1 MLAGEVPFLTEH
13 PGDRDRALPLQRP
26 HHRGDRV
33 LRRYRDTYMH
43 VIRHQVPFHD
53 VAEVLSATLDMLV
66 TQQIRVPWHDAWQGE
81 RPMGAVASGGVRILD
96 AKVVD
101 ALKLPPQ
108 EVEQAAALARTELAN
123 KERAWRG
130 GCPFPESRG
139 RIVILVDDGLETASP
154 MQAAVEA
161 MRARGGMHVI
171 VAAPV
176 GCISA
181 CEQLAQQADE
191 VICLRKVNFSTAPLF
206 YRGCPRNTDEG
217 VHALLDRRARVSEV
231 GRREGIATQEASLK

>member
-1 MLAGEVPFLTEH
+1 MTALYRNRQEAGQLLARSLGEYAGRDDVLTLALSCGGVPVAVE
-13 PGDRDRALPLQRP
+13 
-26 HHRGDRV
+26 
-33 LRRYRDTYMH
+33 
-43 VIRHQVPFHD
+43 
-53 VAEVLSATLDMLV
+53 VAEVLSVPLDMLV
-66 TQQIRVPWHDAWQGE
+66 TQQISVPWHDAWQGE

-96 AKVVD
+96 GKVVD

-123 KERAWRG
+123 KERACRG
-130 GCPFPESRG
+130 GHPFPAIRG
-139 RIVILVDDGLETASP
+139 CIVILVDDGIETASP

-161 MRARGGMHVI
+161 MRARGGMRVI

-191 VICLRKVNFSTAPLF
+191 VICLRQVNCSTVPLF
-206 YRGCPRNTDEG
+206 YRDCPRITNEE

-231 GRREGIATQEASLK
+231 RRRESIATQEASLK